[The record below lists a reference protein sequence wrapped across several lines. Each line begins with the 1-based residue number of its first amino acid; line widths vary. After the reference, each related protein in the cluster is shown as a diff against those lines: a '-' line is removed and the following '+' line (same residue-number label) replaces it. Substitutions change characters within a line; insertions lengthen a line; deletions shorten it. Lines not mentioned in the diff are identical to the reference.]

1 MMEAEALDAVRH
13 GSGAWLRRADG
24 GAGAEITAGGF
35 RGPRAGARLRFDLPE
50 RWFEIDG
57 SRRGG
62 GDHALDGRAFFTG
75 VPRAGGRAGGHR
87 DAPRVADRA
96 ADDAARRASATIPGQ
111 VAFPGGKIDASDA
124 SPLAAALRE
133 AEEEVGL
140 DRAAVTPLGYL
151 DPYLTGTGFMVMP
164 ALCLIRPPLRL
175 RINPAEVADA
185 FEVPLPYLMD
195 PSNHRKEARQIM
207 GRDRHFYSMTHQD
220 RVVWA
225 PRRACCATFTRSCT
239 VDGPRAARRPR
250 ALPAAL
256 RRLCPLSRAAT
267 SLPLRGFRLVAGPL
281 AALVVAGLALAV
293 LSLLAAGFFGHRGQ
307 GDYVP
312 AHLENGVLVP
322 GRMR

>member
-1 MMEAEALDAVRH
+1 MP
-13 GSGAWLRRADG
+13 
-24 GAGAEITAGGF
+24 AEITSGDIAARA
-35 RGPRAGARLRFDLPE
+35 RGRLSFDPPAR
-50 RWFEIDG
+50 WAEIDG
-57 SRRGG
+57 PSG
-62 GDHALDGRAFFTG
+62 GDHVLDGRAFFTG
-75 VPRAGGRAGGHR
+75 VPRAAAVLVGVVTHHAAPTVLLTTRLAGLRQH
-87 DAPRVADRA
+87 
-96 ADDAARRASATIPGQ
+96 SGQ

-140 DRAAVTPLGYL
+140 DRAAVTPLGFL

-175 RINPAEVADA
+175 RINPAEVAERFRGAAALSHGSVEPPEGGAADHGPGPALLQHDA
-185 FEVPLPYLMD
+185 PGSRRVGRHGGHAAQPLREAVPL
-195 PSNHRKEARQIM
+195 M
-207 GRDRHFYSMTHQD
+207 GR
-220 RVVWA
+220 
-225 PRRACCATFTRSCT
+225 
-239 VDGPRAARRPR
+239 
-250 ALPAAL
+250 ALLDVLVPFLLPFAGYVLYLVL
-256 RRLCPLSRAAT
+256 RRRYPFVVSAWSR
-267 SLPLRGFRLVAGPL
+267 GPL